1 MASSPRFPYSHWA
14 RPGSDSEGAQAGPQP
29 RQNRMSRAGTIDTT
43 FRNLQR
49 PPPVLSS
56 PSTIRR
62 IAVLGATGSIGTSA
76 LDVIGRHPEQL
87 RASVLAA
94 GRNVE
99 ALLDLCRKHRPDHAV
114 IADASAYAH
123 LRNGLQEAA
132 LPTVAHAGDE
142 ALQDLVASDAC
153 DTVVAAIVGA
163 AGLPS
168 TLAAARAGKRLLL
181 ANKESL
187 VLAGEL
193 LTTAARRAGAD
204 VIPIDS
210 EHNAIFQCL
219 PNAEARQGLRRIFLT
234 ASGGPFRGRPRDT
247 LADVTPAQAIAH
259 PKWSMGPKIS
269 VDSATLMNKGL
280 EVIEAHHLFGLPGE
294 RLGVLVHP
302 QSLVHSLVEFVDG
315 STLAQLGLPDMRTA
329 LAVGFAWP
337 RRIESGVAGL
347 DLLAHGRLDFEPP
360 DLDAFPCLRLAFAA
374 LAAGGTAP
382 AVLNAAN
389 EVAVA
394 AFLEGRI
401 GFLEIPALVEDALSA
416 LPSAAADSLDVLHDA
431 DARARRHVEGA
442 MTRAHSPTSRAL
454 P

>member
-1 MASSPRFPYSHWA
+1 M
-14 RPGSDSEGAQAGPQP
+14 
-29 RQNRMSRAGTIDTT
+29 TIATPT
-43 FRNLQR
+43 RH
-49 PPPVLSS
+49 
-56 PSTIRR
+56 

-76 LDVIGRHPEQL
+76 LDVIARHPGML
-87 RASVLAA
+87 HATVLAA

-99 ALLDLCRKHRPDHAV
+99 ALIALCRLHRPRHAV
-114 IADASAYAH
+114 IADPALLDR
-123 LRNGLQEAA
+123 LRDGLADCGLDTQ
-132 LPTVAHAGDE
+132 AHAGDAILE
-142 ALQDLVASDAC
+142 QLVAGDAC

-163 AGLPS
+163 AGLAS

-187 VLAGEL
+187 VLAGAL
-193 LTTAARRAGAD
+193 LSKAARDGGAL

-219 PNAEARQGLRRIFLT
+219 RASGPDDGASDSSLRRILLT
-234 ASGGPFRGRPRDT
+234 ASGGPFRGRSRDQ
-247 LADVTPAQAIAH
+247 LASVTPAQAVAH
-259 PKWSMGPKIS
+259 PRWSMGPKIS

-280 EVIEAHHLFGLPGE
+280 EVIEAHHLFGLPAE
-294 RLGVLVHP
+294 RIEVLVHP

-337 RRIESGVAGL
+337 QRIESGVGGL
-347 DLLAHGRLDFEPP
+347 DLIAQGRLDFEPP
-360 DLDAFPCLRLAFAA
+360 DHAAFPCLGLAYAA
-374 LAAGGTAP
+374 LRAGGTAP

-401 GFLEIPALVEDALSA
+401 GFLAIPELVQDALSVV
-416 LPSAAADSLDVLHDA
+416 PGPGADSLATVLDA
-431 DARARRHVEGA
+431 DRRARAHVQGA
-442 MTRAHSPTSRAL
+442 IAHPVGSVHGSLRAGAAHG
-454 P
+454 